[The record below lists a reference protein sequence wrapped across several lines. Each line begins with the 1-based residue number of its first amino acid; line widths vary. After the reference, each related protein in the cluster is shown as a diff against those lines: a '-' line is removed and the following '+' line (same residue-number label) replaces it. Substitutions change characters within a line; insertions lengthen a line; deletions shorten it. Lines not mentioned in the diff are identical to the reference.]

1 MQIKIILISIL
12 LALSLTSCSSYDFS
26 RRVVQQGNLLPEA
39 TLAKLKVG
47 MSKDDVAVLLGTS
60 MLNPPFD
67 TQRWDYAYT
76 WRKGNGP
83 NKIKHL
89 IIHFNNDRV
98 VRIEHQ
104 P

>member
-12 LALSLTSCSSYDFS
+12 LVLSLTNCSSYDFS
-26 RRVVQQGNLLPEA
+26 RRAVQQGNLLHPA
-39 TLAKLKVG
+39 TIAKLRVG
-47 MSKDDVAVLLGTS
+47 MSKDDVAVLLGSS
-60 MLNPPFD
+60 MLNPAFD
-67 TQRWDYAYT
+67 NQHWDYAYT

-89 IIHFNNDRV
+89 VIYFNNDRV